1 MRSSDSF
8 EQYFTEK
15 IPGNQKYFKEQE
27 GDGIEEASSQFSGDI
42 EDRVMSMIEKSK
54 NHIGYACFACEV
66 CGKKGYSSS
75 IKNHI
80 ERIHLEGFILFVTN
94 VRKLSN
100 QEMILK
106 GISRLIELQWKPCV
120 HTAHNVRLHLKLIW
134 CKCGVKA
141 NVLAV

>member
-1 MRSSDSF
+1 MRFYPICSFVQQKNIQLFLRSSDSF

-54 NHIGYACFACEV
+54 NHIGYACFACKV

-80 ERIHLEGFILFVTN
+80 ERIHLEGFILFCNKCEKTFKSRN
-94 VRKLSN
+94 D
-100 QEMILK
+100 LK
-106 GISRLIELQWKPCV
+106 RHQQT
-120 HTAHNVRLHLKLIW
+120 H
-134 CKCGVKA
+134 
-141 NVLAV
+141 